1 MRFEDEK
8 DYVMRIIKEAVR
20 VFFSLTFGK
29 KYISVEQERENP
41 YEISGMKLSDLF
53 KMADA
58 GKINEAENRVLGQID
73 YTDKKEVAAAAL
85 FYQYLSEKEE
95 SFLKQ
100 NQFSEEEVLDGI
112 KQVMQNAGCG
122 EITGIM
128 EEG

>member
-58 GKINEAENRVLGQID
+58 GQINEAENRVLGQID
-73 YTDKKEVAAAAL
+73 YTDKQEVAAAAL

-112 KQVMQNAGCG
+112 KQVMLNAGCG

-128 EEG
+128 EER